1 MQKTGFWGSA
11 LIACG
16 RTRLPGLREPC
27 ASPCVTLP
35 CGEPLFAE
43 IGAFRTTSQSEKM
56 CFYIF
61 NLVKT
66 IIQGPPWDKGLPAAA
81 GDGRGADGGRAAGAR
96 ARQGRCFHC
105 RCRVG
110 NVCHTERCSLTR
122 MCSRAQV
129 DAFIA
134 EVGEETFARSIVGQ
148 VNPRLPTLFYRNP
161 KLNCMLSG
169 RVNYAIFG
177 CCVF

>member
-1 MQKTGFWGSA
+1 
-11 LIACG
+11 
-16 RTRLPGLREPC
+16 
-27 ASPCVTLP
+27 
-35 CGEPLFAE
+35 
-43 IGAFRTTSQSEKM
+43 
-56 CFYIF
+56 
-61 NLVKT
+61 
-66 IIQGPPWDKGLPAAA
+66 
-81 GDGRGADGGRAAGAR
+81 
-96 ARQGRCFHC
+96 
-105 RCRVG
+105 
-110 NVCHTERCSLTR
+110 